1 MPEYPRNKLEYT
13 GIKVNSFDLQTTRGT
28 RIPPNNLLTF
38 WKKSQID
45 LSTGLDFGE
54 NEGKLLVSYTHLQ
67 HAVFSYKINV
77 TNSTGAEKMG
87 TCRIYCVPK
96 DKERGVEMNFEE
108 QRNLMIE
115 MDKFTVTCK
124 FSGHI
129 YVKKII
135 EKLILVTV
143 KAGQNTIERRSTQS
157 SVTLPYERFFGELT
171 YKEDG
176 KPDDFCTCGW
186 PQHLLVPKG
195 TTNGADF
202 KFIVQISN
210 FDDDVVDGPIIT

>member
-1 MPEYPRNKLEYT
+1 MSLVLATNNNLNYQKKNYRWHAFIDDLFQRYKNLLPEYPRNKLEYT

-28 RIPPNNLLTF
+28 RIPPNNLLTY

-67 HAVFSYKINV
+67 HAVFSYKIKV
-77 TNSTGAEKMG
+77 TNSTGSEKMG

-124 FSGHI
+124 LWS
-129 YVKKII
+129 
-135 EKLILVTV
+135 
-143 KAGQNTIERRSTQS
+143 
-157 SVTLPYERFFGELT
+157 
-171 YKEDG
+171 
-176 KPDDFCTCGW
+176 
-186 PQHLLVPKG
+186 
-195 TTNGADF
+195 
-202 KFIVQISN
+202 
-210 FDDDVVDGPIIT
+210 